1 MHHKGVLPRM
11 RHVICH
17 YHIYKN
23 SGTSFD
29 EILRRNFEGR
39 HVGFDGPFPYF
50 SIHQKELAKVIM
62 RSRNAVAFSSHQIYL
77 PVPASLDFN
86 ILPVVFVRHPLL
98 RIYSIYRYKR
108 SENDG
113 TLTSDNATAMDFSEW
128 CAHCLEH
135 PQEIV
140 HVSNAQTRLL
150 GCQYGEPSP
159 SRRHKGWMEYDLN
172 QAIRNMSA
180 VELLARTE
188 HFAADVGRF
197 QAILARYGIDFEP
210 GDMAPHNVT
219 GSDLEK
225 TVEERIEQVMQELEP
240 GVRRRLVDANAQ
252 DSALYRIASDRIEAR
267 A

>member
-1 MHHKGVLPRM
+1 M

-29 EILRRNFEGR
+29 QMLFRNFEGR
-39 HVGFDGPFPYF
+39 HVRFDGPFPYF
-50 SIHQKELAKVIM
+50 TIHQKELAKIVM
-62 RSRNAVAFSSHQIYL
+62 RNRNAVAFSSHQIYL

-86 ILPVVFVRHPLL
+86 VLPVVFVRHPLL
-98 RIYSIYRYKR
+98 RIYSVYRYKR

-113 TLTSDNATAMDFSEW
+113 TLTSDNAVRMDFSEW
-128 CAHCLEH
+128 CGHCLYH

-140 HVSNAQTRLL
+140 QVSNVQTRML
-150 GCQYGEPSP
+150 GCQNGEPSP

-172 QAIRNMSA
+172 QAIRNIRA

-197 QAILARYGIDFEP
+197 PAILARYGIEFDP
-210 GDMAPHNVT
+210 GDIDPQNVT

-225 TVEERIEQVMQELEP
+225 TVEERIEHVMQELDP
-240 GVRRRLVDANAQ
+240 DVRARLVEANAQ
-252 DSALYRIASDRIEAR
+252 DAALYQVAAEMLQAR
-267 A
+267 AQD